1 MNDSAQATARLAFP
15 SPLASRFLVLPVDHV
30 DTDQIMPARFLTAV
44 GKDGFGE
51 RLFHD
56 WRYDAAGNP
65 RADCIL
71 NRPEAAGAAVLV
83 SGENFGCGS
92 SREHAAW
99 ALVGFGFRAVIC
111 PSFADIFRQ
120 NALQNGLLPVV
131 VPSDFHHRLVEW
143 ASNDPAARLTIDL
156 AARTVRAPDGRTV
169 VFPLDSFSQI
179 RLLEGIDGIQ
189 LVLRYEAEIAAFEG
203 GGRGRG
209 VSVGDPPDP
218 MSVR

>member
-1 MNDSAQATARLAFP
+1 MNDPVRAMVRSVFP

-44 GKDGFGE
+44 GKDGFGA

-65 RADCIL
+65 RADCVF
-71 NRPEAAGAAVLV
+71 NRPDAAGAAVLV

-99 ALVGFGFRAVIC
+99 ALAQFGFRAVVC

-120 NALQNGLLPVV
+120 NALQNDLLPVV
-131 VPSDFHHRLVEW
+131 VPGDFHHRLVEW
-143 ASNDPAARLTIDL
+143 TKYDPDAHLTIDL
-156 AARTVRAPDGRTV
+156 VARTVIAPNGQAV
-169 VFPLDSFSQI
+169 EFPLDSFSQI
-179 RLLEGIDGIQ
+179 RLLEGLDEIQ
-189 LVLRYEAEIAAFEG
+189 FILRHGADIEAFEC
-203 GGRGRG
+203 GRPGC
-209 VSVGDPPDP
+209 VVQVVNPPDS
-218 MSVR
+218 MTAR